1 MRRAVGPIV
10 VMSLM
15 IGAVWIA
22 VASVRGEEAEEQKPV
37 LAKPL
42 KEAPPAES
50 AAPSAK
56 AAPPAKKPASP
67 PSKPAP
73 AKAALP
79 GEKEPIVTPPE
90 PLPDV
95 EIPPIP
101 EVKDDPFKPGPRPV
115 RPRPADVIEEGKRLF
130 SREGRL
136 EMDQIGRSMFVF
148 DSGDKPMW
156 LLESTW
162 REYLEKVT
170 DQGKKK
176 AHWRVSGIVTIYGG
190 RNYLL
195 LTKVVQMGG
204 PEEGL

>member
-10 VMSLM
+10 VLLLI

-22 VASVRGEEAEEQKPV
+22 VASVRGEEADQGPV
-37 LAKPL
+37 LAKPVTQ
-42 KEAPPAES
+42 APPAES
-50 AAPSAK
+50 AAPPAK
-56 AAPPAKKPASP
+56 VAPPAKKPAPP
-67 PSKPAP
+67 PSKAAP
-73 AKAALP
+73 AKAAAP

-136 EMDQIGRSMFVF
+136 EMDPVGRSMFVF

-195 LTKVVQMGG
+195 LTKVVQMSG

>member
-1 MRRAVGPIV
+1 
-10 VMSLM
+10 
-15 IGAVWIA
+15 
-22 VASVRGEEAEEQKPV
+22 
-37 LAKPL
+37 
-42 KEAPPAES
+42 
-50 AAPSAK
+50 
-56 AAPPAKKPASP
+56 
-67 PSKPAP
+67 
-73 AKAALP
+73 
-79 GEKEPIVTPPE
+79 
-90 PLPDV
+90 
-95 EIPPIP
+95 
-101 EVKDDPFKPGPRPV
+101 
-115 RPRPADVIEEGKRLF
+115 
-130 SREGRL
+130 L
-136 EMDQIGRSMFVF
+136 EMDQIGRSKFVF

>member
-1 MRRAVGPIV
+1 VGPIV
-10 VMSLM
+10 VLSL
-15 IGAVWIA
+15 IVGAVWIV
-22 VASVRGEEAEEQKPV
+22 VASVRGEEADQGPV
-37 LAKPL
+37 LAKPVNQ
-42 KEAPPAES
+42 APPAES
-50 AAPSAK
+50 AAPPAK
-56 AAPPAKKPASP
+56 TAPPAKKPAPP
-67 PSKPAP
+67 PSK
-73 AKAALP
+73 AAAP

-101 EVKDDPFKPGPRPV
+101 EVKDDPFKPGPRPI

-136 EMDQIGRSMFVF
+136 EMDPIGRSMFVF
-148 DSGDKPMW
+148 DSGDKPVW

-195 LTKVVQMGG
+195 LTKVVQMSG